1 MYLYI
6 QVNNL
11 SAAKETFMSAPNYV
25 TYFILLSSVGIVVAT
40 LAGLRVAV
48 SDANWE
54 PSQRAATLR
63 SASILLPLWFV
74 VAAAL
79 SYAGAFRGTP
89 QSPPT
94 IEFGIFV
101 PLVVG
106 LVWLWRSAAARRLL
120 DAIPQSWLIGLQF
133 YRVLGAIFLLMYAQG
148 RMPAAFALP
157 AGAGDVAI
165 GLLAPIV
172 ALAYVRGVPGRELLV
187 VGWNLLGLADLANA
201 IATGFLTSPS
211 PLQMLSLDAPNW
223 LISDFPL
230 VLVPVFGVPLAIILH
245 VGSLIKLSRSPVAA

>member
-1 MYLYI
+1 
-6 QVNNL
+6 
-11 SAAKETFMSAPNYV
+11 MSAPNYV
-25 TYFILLSSVGIVVAT
+25 TYFILLSSIGIVAAT

-48 SDANWE
+48 SHAGWE
-54 PSQRAATLR
+54 TSQRAATSR
-63 SASILLPLWFV
+63 TASIVLLLWF
-74 VAAAL
+74 AAAIAL

-106 LVWLWRSAAARRLL
+106 LVWLWRSTTARRLL

-133 YRVLGAIFLLMYAQG
+133 YRVLGAIFLLMYVQG
-148 RMPAAFALP
+148 RMPGAFALP
-157 AGAGDVAI
+157 AGGGDVAI

-172 ALAYVRGVPGRELLV
+172 AVAYSRGVPGREFLV
-187 VGWNLLGLADLANA
+187 AGWNLLGLVDLANA

-211 PLQMLSLDAPNW
+211 PLQVLSLDAPNW

-230 VLVPVFGVPLAIILH
+230 VMVTVFGVPLAILLH
-245 VGSLIKLSRSPVAA
+245 VASLMKLSRSPVAA